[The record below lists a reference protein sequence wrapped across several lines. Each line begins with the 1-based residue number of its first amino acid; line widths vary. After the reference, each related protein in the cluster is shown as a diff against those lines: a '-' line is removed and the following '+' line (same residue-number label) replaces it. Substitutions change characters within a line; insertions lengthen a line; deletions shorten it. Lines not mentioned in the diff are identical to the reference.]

1 MQRAIIL
8 SLYFSRHPRSAK
20 EPGHRQHKEIP
31 CCSFL
36 WLFEHSGNKQTAR
49 SSAEL
54 RNGAAFRFIFFAH
67 WKLCGGS
74 CVCVGG
80 AHERLRS
87 AALGHA
93 WCSLALRARSQ
104 RGSSLSGIAVLAIY
118 LHDQNLPLCITQREG
133 PRSKTCDHSTMKSH
147 SPDRNRYASAMA
159 IFQCWRCRDFPNFK
173 AMGILLCT

>member
-1 MQRAIIL
+1 M
-8 SLYFSRHPRSAK
+8 
-20 EPGHRQHKEIP
+20 
-31 CCSFL
+31 
-36 WLFEHSGNKQTAR
+36 
-49 SSAEL
+49 
-54 RNGAAFRFIFFAH
+54 
-67 WKLCGGS
+67 CG
-74 CVCVGG
+74 GG

-93 WCSLALRARSQ
+93 WYSLALRARSQ